1 MSDVSDIQSGSEAE
15 AVIVP
20 KKDKRQK
27 KDKKEE
33 KKRKVENVGSEEE
46 GDESQEEEE
55 EEKEEKKASKKRKRE
70 ILPSEIEI
78 DITAPEPASK
88 KAAREAK
95 RKAKKAKTAP
105 APTTSTDAPDAPSTT
120 TTTETADAKEAKR
133 SDFSVWIG
141 NLPWSATKETLRT
154 FLTENAEI
162 KDDEITRIHMP
173 APKAPPRP
181 NWTDAKPTNKGFA
194 YVDFS
199 TELAMYSAIALTET
213 RMDRRPLLIKN
224 SKNFEGR
231 PDKPKEDQHDGD
243 TTLRG
248 GKDAKAPSKKIFVG
262 NLGFETSKEDLEAHF
277 AQCGAVENIHMATFE
292 DTGKCKGF
300 AWVTFEELDASTA
313 AVRGYVYKKDPD
325 AKKSQAKD
333 EDDGEGDDKSKKR
346 KFRLNKLLGRDL
358 RCEFAEDGT
367 TRYQKRYGK
376 KPEDGVGASEGR
388 GFGRPQRGGKPF
400 NPRNNFRERKVDPR
414 TIAPGSAH
422 MNAPRASAAIVKS
435 EGKKT
440 TFD

>member
-1 MSDVSDIQSGSEAE
+1 MSDASEMLSGSEAE

-20 KKDKRQK
+20 KKEKRLK
-27 KDKKEE
+27 KE
-33 KKRKVENVGSEEE
+33 KKRKAEDVAPGEQEDAEVEQDDS
-46 GDESQEEEE
+46 
-55 EEKEEKKASKKRKRE
+55 KPSKKRKRE
-70 ILPSEIEI
+70 IIPSEIEI
-78 DITAPEPASK
+78 DVSLPEPASK
-88 KAAREAK
+88 KAA

-105 APTTSTDAPDAPSTT
+105 APTISTSATT
-120 TTTETADAKEAKR
+120 TGNAAETETAETKEAKR
-133 SDFSVWIG
+133 SDHSVWIG

-154 FLTENAEI
+154 FLTTNAEI
-162 KDDEITRIHMP
+162 TDEDITRIHMP
-173 APKAPPRP
+173 APRAPPRP

-194 YVDFS
+194 YVDFA
-199 TELAMYSAIALTET
+199 TELAMYSCIALTET
-213 RMDRRPLLIKN
+213 RMDNRPLLIKN

-231 PDKPKEDQHDGD
+231 PDKPKEEQHDRD

-248 GKDAKAPSKKIFVG
+248 GKEAKAPSKKIFVG
-262 NLGFETSKEDLEAHF
+262 NLGFETSKEDLETHF
-277 AQCGAVENIHMATFE
+277 AQCGVVENIHMATFE

-300 AWVTFEELDASTA
+300 AWVTFEELDAATA
-313 AVRGYVYKKDPD
+313 AVKGYVYKIDPD
-325 AKKSQAKD
+325 TKKSQSKD
-333 EDDGEGDDKSKKR
+333 EQNGEADDKSKKR

-376 KPEDGVGASEGR
+376 KPEDGAGAGEGR
-388 GFGRPQRGGKPF
+388 GSGRPQRGGRPF
-400 NPRNNFRERKVDPR
+400 NPRNNFQERKVDPR

>member
-1 MSDVSDIQSGSEAE
+1 MSNAAESHSGSDAE
-15 AVIVP
+15 VAVVP
-20 KKDKRQK
+20 KKEKRQK
-27 KDKKEE
+27 KDKKE
-33 KKRKVENVGSEEE
+33 KKRKAVEAEENSDVE
-46 GDESQEEEE
+46 MEEQD
-55 EEKEEKKASKKRKRE
+55 KKANKKRKRE
-70 ILPSEIEI
+70 VLPEEIEI
-78 DITAPEPASK
+78 DVSLPEPASK
-88 KAAREAK
+88 KAA

-105 APTTSTDAPDAPSTT
+105 ASADAPDGSEEKTSA
-120 TTTETADAKEAKR
+120 EAEGKEAKR
-133 SDFSVWIG
+133 SDYSVWIG
-141 NLPWSATKETLRT
+141 NLPWSATKDSLRT

-162 KDDEITRIHMP
+162 KNEEITRIHMP

-199 TELAMYSAIALTET
+199 TQLAMYSAIALTET

-231 PDKPKEDQHDGD
+231 PDKPKEEQHADADG
-243 TTLRG
+243 TGKG
-248 GKDAKAPSKKIFVG
+248 GKEAKAPSKKIFVG

-277 AQCGAVENIHMATFE
+277 APCGTVENIHMATFE

-300 AWVTFEELDASTA
+300 AWVTFEDVDAAAA
-313 AVRGYVYKKDPD
+313 AVKGYVYKKDP
-325 AKKSQAKD
+325 ASKKSRANND
-333 EDDGEGDDKSKKR
+333 EDEEEQGDEKNKKR
-346 KFRLNKLLGRDL
+346 KYKLNKLLGRDL
-358 RCEFAEDGT
+358 RCEFAEDNT
-367 TRYQKRYGK
+367 TRYQKRFGK
-376 KPEDGVGASEGR
+376 EKPEDGAGEGEGGHR
-388 GFGRPQRGGKPF
+388 QGGFQRQQRGGRSF
-400 NPRNNFRERKVDPR
+400 APRNNFRERKVDPR

>member
-1 MSDVSDIQSGSEAE
+1 MSSDPEMQSGSEAE

-20 KKDKRQK
+20 KKEKRQK
-27 KDKKEE
+27 KDKKE
-33 KKRKVENVGSEEE
+33 KKRKVEEEQ
-46 GDESQEEEE
+46 DVR
-55 EEKEEKKASKKRKRE
+55 EKEDEDDAQTDEKPSKKRKRE
-70 ILPSEIEI
+70 VLPSEIEI

-105 APTTSTDAPDAPSTT
+105 TPSTT
-120 TTTETADAKEAKR
+120 TDRAAADAPATTAETAEAKR

-154 FLTENAEI
+154 FLTENTEI

-194 YVDFS
+194 YVDFA

-231 PDKPKEDQHDGD
+231 PDKPKEDQHDRD

-248 GKDAKAPSKKIFVG
+248 GKEAKAPSKKIFVG

-277 AQCGAVENIHMATFE
+277 GQCGAVENIHMATFE

-300 AWVTFEELDASTA
+300 AWVTFEELDAASA
-313 AVRGYVYKKDPD
+313 AVKGFVYQKDPD
-325 AKKSQAKD
+325 AKKSKAND
-333 EDDGEGDDKSKKR
+333 EGEGEGDKSKKR

-376 KPEDGVGASEGR
+376 KPDDGASGGEGR

-400 NPRNNFRERKVDPR
+400 NPRNNFGERKVDPR

>member
-1 MSDVSDIQSGSEAE
+1 MSDDSEMQSGSEAE
-15 AVIVP
+15 AVITT
-20 KKDKRQK
+20 KKENRQRKDK
-27 KDKKEE
+27 KDKK
-33 KKRKVENVGSEEE
+33 RKADDAGSDDDAQQSEN
-46 GDESQEEEE
+46 DT
-55 EEKEEKKASKKRKRE
+55 KTTSKKRKRE
-70 ILPSEIEI
+70 ILPTEIEI

-105 APTTSTDAPDAPSTT
+105 TTTDDAPTDNAAQK
-120 TTTETADAKEAKR
+120 ADESKEAKR

-162 KDDEITRIHMP
+162 RDADITRIHMP

-194 YVDFS
+194 YVDFA

-231 PDKPKEDQHDGD
+231 PDKPKEEQHDGD

-248 GKDAKAPSKKIFVG
+248 GKEAKAPSKKVFVG

-277 AQCGAVENIHMATFE
+277 GQCGVVENIHMATFE

-300 AWVTFEELDASTA
+300 AWVTFEELDAASA
-313 AVRGYVYKKDPD
+313 AVKGFVYKKDPD
-325 AKKSQAKD
+325 AKKSQTKD
-333 EDDGEGDDKSKKR
+333 EDDDADDKSKKR

-376 KPEDGVGASEGR
+376 KPEDGAGAGEGR

-400 NPRNNFRERKVDPR
+400 NPRGNFRERKVDPR

>member
-1 MSDVSDIQSGSEAE
+1 MQSASEAE
-15 AVIVP
+15 AVILP
-20 KKDKRQK
+20 KKEKRQK
-27 KDKKEE
+27 KDKKE
-33 KKRKVENVGSEEE
+33 KKRKAEHVG
-46 GDESQEEEE
+46 EEEE
-55 EEKEEKKASKKRKRE
+55 QDVREEEDEEQTDKKPSKKRKRE

-105 APTTSTDAPDAPSTT
+105 TPSTAADAP
-120 TTTETADAKEAKR
+120 TTTETAESKEAKR
-133 SDFSVWIG
+133 SAFSVWIG

-194 YVDFS
+194 YVDFA

-231 PDKPKEDQHDGD
+231 PDKPKEEQHDGD

-248 GKDAKAPSKKIFVG
+248 GKEAKAPSKKIFVG

-277 AQCGAVENIHMATFE
+277 GQCGAVENIHMATFE

-300 AWVTFEELDASTA
+300 AWVTFEELDAASA
-313 AVRGYVYKKDPD
+313 AVKGFVYKKDPD
-325 AKKSQAKD
+325 AKKSKAND
-333 EDDGEGDDKSKKR
+333 EDGEGDDKSKKR

-376 KPEDGVGASEGR
+376 KPEDGAGGGEGR
-388 GFGRPQRGGKPF
+388 GFGRPQRGGRPF
-400 NPRNNFRERKVDPR
+400 NPRNNFGERKVDPR

>member
-1 MSDVSDIQSGSEAE
+1 MSNAAEMHSGSESE
-15 AVIVP
+15 AIAVP
-20 KKDKRQK
+20 KKEKRQK
-27 KDKKEE
+27 KDKKE
-33 KKRKVENVGSEEE
+33 KKRKAEVVKEEE
-46 GDESQEEEE
+46 NSDVEVEEEE
-55 EEKEEKKASKKRKRE
+55 DKKASKKRKRE
-70 ILPSEIEI
+70 ILPEEIEI
-78 DITAPEPASK
+78 DVSLPEPASK
-88 KAAREAK
+88 KAA

-105 APTTSTDAPDAPSTT
+105 ATTSTDAADGSDEK
-120 TTTETADAKEAKR
+120 TESNEQKR
-133 SDFSVWIG
+133 SEFSVWIG
-141 NLPWSATKETLRT
+141 NLPWSATKDTLRT

-199 TELAMYSAIALTET
+199 TQLAMYSAIALTET

-231 PDKPKEDQHDGD
+231 PDKPKQEQIDGD
-243 TTLRG
+243 AAGREAH
-248 GKDAKAPSKKIFVG
+248 GKREKAPSKKIFVG
-262 NLGFETSKEDLEAHF
+262 NLGFETTKEDLTAHF
-277 AQCGAVENIHMATFE
+277 APCGAVENIHMATFE

-300 AWVTFEELDASTA
+300 AWVTFEELDAAAA
-313 AVRGYVYKKDPD
+313 AVKGYVYKKDP
-325 AKKSQAKD
+325 ASKKSQTNDD
-333 EDDGEGDDKSKKR
+333 EEEDQEDEKSKKR
-346 KFRLNKLLGRDL
+346 KFKLNKLLGRDL
-358 RCEFAEDGT
+358 RCEFAEDST
-367 TRYQKRYGK
+367 TRYQKRFGK
-376 KPEDGVGASEGR
+376 EKSEDGAGEGDGGFQQR
-388 GFGRPQRGGKPF
+388 GFGRQQRGGKPF

-440 TFD
+440 TFN